1 MTNQKD
7 KLDFS
12 NPLVGTCRVTSRLSR
27 WFDLFFRTWMMQP
40 CWKIQISEDPEAGQK
55 AGTSGGRSMLSGS
68 EPLPT
73 TAAE

>member
-27 WFDLFFRTWMMQP
+27 WFDLFYRTWMMQP
-40 CWKIQISEDPEAGQK
+40 SWKIQISEDPLGK
-55 AGTSGGRSMLSGS
+55 KLRLPGGEKL
-68 EPLPT
+68 
-73 TAAE
+73 AQWF